1 MHQSALDNRASENG
15 RCISYR
21 AYVGDRHLLLFFS
34 MRSPNPIGWLALAA
48 LCSLAHAIDNGIGV
62 TPPQGWRSW
71 VRISSVALVKNY
83 HGPIGAF
90 TPNTQHQAAS
100 SSWSWLS
107 CSSFRLSAAG
117 GGLPFPQ
124 WHWW

>member
-15 RCISYR
+15 RCIPYR
-21 AYVGDRHLLLFFS
+21 ADVGDRHLLLFFFPYFS
-34 MRSPNPIGWLALAA
+34 MRSPNPNGWLALAA

-83 HGPIGAF
+83 PMAF
-90 TPNTQHQAAS
+90 TPNTR
-100 SSWSWLS
+100 LRPMTPELVYGRES

-117 GGLPFPQ
+117 G
-124 WHWW
+124 